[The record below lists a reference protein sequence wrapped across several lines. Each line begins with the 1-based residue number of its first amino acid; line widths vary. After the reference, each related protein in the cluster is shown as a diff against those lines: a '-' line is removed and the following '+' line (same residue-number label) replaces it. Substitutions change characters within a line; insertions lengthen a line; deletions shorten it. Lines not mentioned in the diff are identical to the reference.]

1 MKQDDIKFLEH
12 SNGVHDVIV
21 DLLNSLSTV
30 KGLSELDCQIADEK
44 ALIAHALTILI
55 QNQDMERCSFF
66 LLQDN
71 GCLVNVTGLSCE
83 EYTESTSNEYQPL
96 SFKVGE
102 GIIGLAAKTRELQ
115 HCQDCRNDPRFEQHN
130 QQSALL
136 PGSIISVPVIVAETE
151 LVGVLNISHPEA
163 NYFNDW
169 HIRLLHIYKN
179 MLGQLITNCR
189 LFQQMEQ
196 KIAHPTAKLQQ
207 ALKDVK
213 YLKERYESMSMID
226 DLTGLF
232 NRRYFYA
239 QAAMVIS
246 SLERYGQGMCVLI
259 LDLDYFKKIN
269 DSYGHMTGDQ
279 VLIDVAATLKEEMRE
294 SDILVR
300 FGGEE
305 FVVVFTNTDCRNGF
319 IFAERIRKS
328 INALSWDLDEE
339 QVRITVS
346 IGMTCLDSSDGSKP
360 GIDIDHL
367 IHCADVALY
376 RSKAQGRNRSTIF
389 TQEMLQSK
397 R

>member
-1 MKQDDIKFLEH
+1 MEQSESINRDYSGDIQ
-12 SNGVHDVIV
+12 NVIV

-30 KGLSELDCQIADEK
+30 KGLSELSSRAADEK
-44 ALIAHALTILI
+44 ALVAHALTILI

-66 LLQDN
+66 LLQKE
-71 GCLVNVTGLSCE
+71 GRLVNVSGLSCE

-102 GIIGLAAKTRELQ
+102 GIIGLAAQTGELQ
-115 HCQDCRNDPRFEQHN
+115 HCQDCRNDPRFELHN
-130 QQSALL
+130 QQGTLL
-136 PGSIISVPVIVAETE
+136 PGSIISVPVLVDEME
-151 LVGVLNISHPEA
+151 LVGVLNISHPSA
-163 NYFNDW
+163 NYFTDW

-189 LFQQMEQ
+189 LLRQMEQ
-196 KIAHPTAKLQQ
+196 KISHRTAKLQQ
-207 ALKDVK
+207 ALNDVK

-239 QAAMVIS
+239 QAAVVIS

-259 LDLDYFKKIN
+259 LDLDFFKKIN

-319 IFAERIRKS
+319 IFAERIRNS
-328 INALSWDLDEE
+328 INALSWDLDGE
-339 QVRITVS
+339 QVKITVS
-346 IGMTCLDSSDGSKP
+346 IGMTCVDTSAGSKP